1 MTKIKQ
7 TKEMQRSL
15 EALPTGVIRYP
26 MTNDYMFRAV
36 LQENTYALKGLLCAI
51 LGLPEG
57 EIQSVQI
64 MNPIELGKAI
74 DEKTCVLDLKV
85 MLDNSRITNIEM
97 QVNDLGNWPE
107 RSLFYLCRSF
117 AHLQKG
123 NDYLDAYTTIHVG
136 ILDFCLPNLTPE
148 LLSEFKMMNTKNH
161 EIYSDKLIL
170 YVLNLSVLGNK
181 EEDTACGSN
190 SLYHWAKFF
199 KARTWE
205 ELKMSAEANKY
216 IADAA
221 VTFYEMTEEDKIREQ
236 CEAREKY
243 NWDMSSAVA
252 KGKREG
258 KAEGMRQGMAE
269 GMKQGLEK
277 GKVDGIKQGIEQGKA
292 EGIKQGAAQNQEK
305 MSELIKHLTADNR
318 LQELA
323 KLETDKDILQKLM
336 DEYGI

>member
-1 MTKIKQ
+1 MSKMKQ
-7 TKEMQRSL
+7 MKETKEMQEVKEMRERKRSL
-15 EALPTGVIRYP
+15 EDLPTGAIRYP

-36 LQENTYALKGLLCAI
+36 LQENTYALKGLLCAV
-51 LGLPEG
+51 LGLSEG
-57 EIQSVQI
+57 EIQSIQI
-64 MNPIELGKAI
+64 MNPIELGKSI

-85 MLDNSRITNIEM
+85 MLNNSRIINIEM
-97 QVNDLGNWPE
+97 QVNDPGNWPE

-123 NDYLDAYTTIHVG
+123 NDYLDTYTTIHVG
-136 ILDFCLPNLTPE
+136 ILDFSLPDLTPE

-170 YVLNLSVLGNK
+170 YVLNLSVLGNM
-181 EEDTACGSN
+181 EENTTCSSN

-243 NWDMSSAVA
+243 NWDMSSAIA

-258 KAEGMRQGMAE
+258 M
-269 GMKQGLEK
+269 
-277 GKVDGIKQGIEQGKA
+277 
-292 EGIKQGAAQNQEK
+292 EK
-305 MSELIKHLTADNR
+305 MSELIKRLTADNR

-336 DEYGI
+336 DEYEI

>member
-1 MTKIKQ
+1 MPKMKGTKEIQETKETNS
-7 TKEMQRSL
+7 TKEMKRSL
-15 EALPTGVIRYP
+15 ENLPNGAIRYP

-64 MNPIELGKAI
+64 MNPIELGTAI

-123 NDYLDAYTTIHVG
+123 DDYLDAYTTIHVG
-136 ILDFCLPNLTPE
+136 ILDFSLPNLTPE

-170 YVLNLSVLGNK
+170 YVLNLSVLGNT
-181 EEDTACGSN
+181 EEDTACSSN

-258 KAEGMRQGMAE
+258 
-269 GMKQGLEK
+269 MKQGMER
-277 GKVDGIKQGIEQGKA
+277 
-292 EGIKQGAAQNQEK
+292 GAAQKQEK
-305 MSELIKHLTADNR
+305 ISELIKRLTADNR

>member
-7 TKEMQRSL
+7 MKRSL
-15 EALPTGVIRYP
+15 EDLPSGTIRYP

-36 LQENTYALKGLLCAI
+36 LQENTYALKGLLCAV

-64 MNPIELGKAI
+64 MNPIELGTAI

-136 ILDFCLPNLTPE
+136 ILDFSLPNLTPE

-170 YVLNLSVLGNK
+170 YVLNLSVLGNT
-181 EEDTACGSN
+181 EENTICSSN

-243 NWDMSSAVA
+243 NWDMSSAIA

-258 KAEGMRQGMAE
+258 MKQGMEKGKAE
-269 GMKQGLEK
+269 GMKQGMEK
-277 GKVDGIKQGIEQGKA
+277 GKA
-292 EGIKQGAAQNQEK
+292 EGMKQGMEKGKAEDRQE
-305 MSELIKHLTADNR
+305 MAELIKRLTADNR

>member
-1 MTKIKQ
+1 MPKMKG
-7 TKEMQRSL
+7 TKEIQETKETKELKGTRGTKEIKGTRGTKEIKRSL
-15 EALPTGVIRYP
+15 ENLPNGAIRYP

-51 LGLPEG
+51 LGLPEE
-57 EIQSVQI
+57 EIQSIQI
-64 MNPIELGKAI
+64 MNPIELGKSI

-85 MLDNSRITNIEM
+85 MLNNSRIINIEM
-97 QVNDLGNWPE
+97 QVNDLGNWSE

-123 NDYLDAYTTIHVG
+123 DDYLDAYTTIHVG
-136 ILDFCLPNLTPE
+136 ILDFSLPNLTPE

-170 YVLNLSVLGNK
+170 YVLNLSVLENT
-181 EEDTACGSN
+181 EEDTACSSN

-236 CEAREKY
+236 CEAIEKY

-258 KAEGMRQGMAE
+258 KAEGRAE
-269 GMKQGLEK
+269 GRAE
-277 GKVDGIKQGIEQGKA
+277 GKA
-292 EGIKQGAAQNQEK
+292 EERQEIA
-305 MSELIKHLTADNR
+305 ELIKRLTADNR

-336 DEYGI
+336 NEYGL